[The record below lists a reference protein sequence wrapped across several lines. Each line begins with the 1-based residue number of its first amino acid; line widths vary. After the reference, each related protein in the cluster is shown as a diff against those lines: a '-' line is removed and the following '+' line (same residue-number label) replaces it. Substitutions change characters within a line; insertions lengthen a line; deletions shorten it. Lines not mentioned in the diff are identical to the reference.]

1 MKSIG
6 TQRYKVMELRMQNQ
20 EIEGKERIKRSAI
33 LYEMVYT
40 DYISLIKNVYANS
53 PDMAGYLSA
62 SYYYDTLAGMYGV
75 TPKYVA
81 RIVNNTIKNTKN
93 KKK

>member
-1 MKSIG
+1 MKPIS
-6 TQRYKVMELRMQNQ
+6 TQRYKAIELRMQDQ
-20 EIEGKERIKRSAI
+20 EREGKERMKRSVL

-40 DYISLIKNVYANS
+40 DYISLIKSVYAKS
-53 PDMAGYLSA
+53 PEMAGYLSA